1 MLLTHGTGP
10 STTRGI
16 GTRMM
21 TTLSCTMAAW
31 PRVLYAGAPA
41 GAHRTERRK
50 SGDASCAAGHAR
62 VCEALAPLADAV
74 PAIANRVYETLP
86 GAGRARFPVPAGLRL
101 EASPVTPAV
110 ALVG

>member
-1 MLLTHGTGP
+1 MLLTHATGP

-50 SGDASCAAGHAR
+50 SGTASCAAGHAR
-62 VCEALAPLADAV
+62 VCEALGPRADAV
-74 PAIANRVYETLP
+74 PAIANRVFETLP
-86 GAGRARFPVPAGLRL
+86 GAGMARFPVPAGPPLQGRPRT
-101 EASPVTPAV
+101 APR
-110 ALVG
+110 